1 MSRACGSFY
10 RGLLPPPPR
19 GDFAGL
25 VAPAPT
31 SGPTRPTP
39 GVPFVSRRKEPKAC
53 QGLRPLDPLGALSSP
68 QRHDAARRCRFP
80 PEGLSTEGVGKGAG
94 LFFPPRWIRDRA
106 IKGRVVTKPSL
117 YLKTNSCNEGQNFSI
132 YIPFYKISFYKS
144 WLLSLQKGCFL
155 ASLSHFWLQ
164 PSLQRT
170 CNEHRIFCK
179 LYEQIVARLRPI
191 WFYTNQTK
199 LRCPDFVAL

>member
-1 MSRACGSFY
+1 MLGAPGA
-10 RGLLPPPPR
+10 
-19 GDFAGL
+19 FAGL
-25 VAPAPT
+25 VVPAPT
-31 SGPTRPTP
+31 NCRRSALHP
-39 GVPFVSRRKEPKAC
+39 GDFLPDEKVTKESPR
-53 QGLRPLDPLGALSSP
+53 GGIPLWVLPLGGIIIPPATQALL
-68 QRHDAARRCRFP
+68 P
-80 PEGLSTEGVGKGAG
+80 PEGLSMGGVGGGAG
-94 LFFPPRWIRDRA
+94 LRFPPRWIRDRA

-117 YLKTNSCNEGQNFSI
+117 YLKTNSCNEGQNFSL
-132 YIPFYKISFYKS
+132 YIPFYKIFFYKS

-191 WFYTNQTK
+191 WFYANQTK

>member
-1 MSRACGSFY
+1 MG
-10 RGLLPPPPR
+10 
-19 GDFAGL
+19 
-25 VAPAPT
+25 
-31 SGPTRPTP
+31 
-39 GVPFVSRRKEPKAC
+39 
-53 QGLRPLDPLGALSSP
+53 
-68 QRHDAARRCRFP
+68 
-80 PEGLSTEGVGKGAG
+80 GVGGGAG
-94 LFFPPRWIRDRA
+94 LRFPPRWIRDRA

-117 YLKTNSCNEGQNFSI
+117 YLKTNSCNEGQNFSL
-132 YIPFYKISFYKS
+132 YIPFYKIFFYKS

-199 LRCPDFVAL
+199 PRCPDFVALQGLVPRKNPLHLYPESPQKLHPNVQPHRPAVLPRHGLTAEYFSWSKPKETTKTGLPTISKWQIGLFLWHKLF

>member
-1 MSRACGSFY
+1 MSRVCGSFY

-53 QGLRPLDPLGALSSP
+53 QGLRPLDPLGGHYHPPSGTTLRGVAASS
-68 QRHDAARRCRFP
+68 

-132 YIPFYKISFYKS
+132 YIPFYKISFYKISFYKS
-144 WLLSLQKGCFL
+144 WLLSLQK
-155 ASLSHFWLQ
+155 
-164 PSLQRT
+164 R
-170 CNEHRIFCK
+170 
-179 LYEQIVARLRPI
+179 
-191 WFYTNQTK
+191 
-199 LRCPDFVAL
+199 

>member
-25 VAPAPT
+25 AAPAPA

-53 QGLRPLDPLGALSSP
+53 QGLRAPWTPLGGIIIPPAARTPQRGVAASP
-68 QRHDAARRCRFP
+68 QKDSPRER
-80 PEGLSTEGVGKGAG
+80 VGGGAG
-94 LFFPPRWIRDRA
+94 LCFPPRRIRGRA
-106 IKGRVVTKPSL
+106 IKGRVITKPSL
-117 YLKTNSCNEGQNFSI
+117 YLKTNSCNEGQNFSL

-144 WLLSLQKGCFL
+144 WLLSLQKG
-155 ASLSHFWLQ
+155 
-164 PSLQRT
+164 
-170 CNEHRIFCK
+170 
-179 LYEQIVARLRPI
+179 
-191 WFYTNQTK
+191 
-199 LRCPDFVAL
+199 

>member
-1 MSRACGSFY
+1 MSRVCGSFY

-53 QGLRPLDPLGALSSP
+53 RGCAPGPLGGHYHPPSGG
-68 QRHDAARRCRFP
+68 ARRSP

-144 WLLSLQKGCFL
+144 WLLSLQKRWFL
-155 ASLSHFWLQ
+155 ALLSHFWLQ

-191 WFYTNQTK
+191 
-199 LRCPDFVAL
+199 

>member
-1 MSRACGSFY
+1 MPAGVFIVFFE
-10 RGLLPPPPR
+10 GVLPPREQVVRLGACPHQW
-19 GDFAGL
+19 AY
-25 VAPAPT
+25 PAPT
-31 SGPTRPTP
+31 RGSFRFTTKGTK
-39 GVPFVSRRKEPKAC
+39 GVPGAAPP
-53 QGLRPLDPLGALSSP
+53 GPPWGALSSP
-68 QRHDAARRCRFP
+68 QQRKRCSPQKDSPR
-80 PEGLSTEGVGKGAG
+80 ERVGGGAG
-94 LFFPPRWIRDRA
+94 LCFPPRRIRDRA

-199 LRCPDFVAL
+199 PRCPDFVAL